1 LKYKEIDQLSPEA
14 LSEWMGTDIFLIKD
28 WKYYPSIPFE
38 GNNAYR
44 YLNIFFIDESDKHI
58 PDEFRDLFFKMH
70 RVVSK
75 KGITMDLQGMAIV
88 NLNHCRQVSFANL
101 LEVFNPKYIS
111 FWGVNPAV
119 FKLKIEPMMG
129 AKINQIKM
137 LRFPSYR
144 VLLTDSAKV
153 EKCESNLKF
162 MFGI

>member
-1 LKYKEIDQLSPEA
+1 MNSHEIDQMSPEA
-14 LSEWMGTDIFLIKD
+14 LSEWMGNEIFLIKD
-28 WKYYPSIPFE
+28 WKYYELIPFE
-38 GNNAYR
+38 GGNAYR
-44 YLNIFFIDESDKHI
+44 YLNLFFIDQSDKNI

-75 KGITMDLQGMAIV
+75 KGITMDLHGMAIV
-88 NLNHCRQVSFANL
+88 NLNNCKQVHFDNL

-129 AKINQIKM
+129 GHYKHIKM

-144 VLLTDSAKV
+144 MLLTDSAKV
-153 EKCESNLKF
+153 ERCEANLKF